1 MFDSVFYFVQ
11 FEGEDDELFVLLL
24 QRHLMASLVNTVFFP
39 SLIGYVL
46 ANQVQDGTEPYY
58 LSVETIANQLQ
69 DAGYEA
75 EAGSLLL
82 TRRGTHRALRTFD
95 AALGYLNRW
104 LTR

>member
-1 MFDSVFYFVQ
+1 MVKTPFY
-11 FEGEDDELFVLLL
+11 
-24 QRHLMASLVNTVFFP
+24 P

-46 ANQVQDGTEPYY
+46 ANQVVDGTDPYY

-69 DAGYEA
+69 DAGYEP

-82 TRRGTHRALRTFD
+82 MRRGTHRALRTFD
-95 AALGYLNRW
+95 AALDYLNRW